1 MDAILRF
8 FSETLILQWLRGQQI
23 LDLFNQ
29 YFISQSEAN
38 QVLIIIGVGILAV
51 LGSFQL
57 IKIVLKMTL
66 LWVKVLLFAALTYYL
81 FVVIL
86 GIDIWAFVRL

>member
-38 QVLIIIGVGILAV
+38 QVLIIMGVGILAV

>member
-38 QVLIIIGVGILAV
+38 QVLIIMGVGVLAV

>member
-38 QVLIIIGVGILAV
+38 QVLIIMGVGILAV
-51 LGSFQL
+51 LGSLQL